1 MNHIAE
7 IKSSAHDV
15 ENWLG
20 WLGKQRAL
28 QSGSGEL
35 IVSLAYLPGLYSP
48 EKRVGDGK
56 ETNEI
61 NEAVLWEEDF
71 P

>member
-1 MNHIAE
+1 
-7 IKSSAHDV
+7 
-15 ENWLG
+15 
-20 WLGKQRAL
+20 
-28 QSGSGEL
+28 
-35 IVSLAYLPGLYSP
+35 LYSP